1 MKIDVIMP
9 QMGES
14 IQEGTITKWMKK
26 TGEAVKRDET
36 LFEISTDKVDA
47 EIPSPG
53 DGILAEIRVAEGA
66 TVEINT
72 VVAVLE
78 TDAAAVAGAPVAA
91 PAAGPS
97 AAVPA
102 PGAPPA
108 AAHPA
113 ASPAGAPPAAPPAAR
128 PRSEMTAEELRRV
141 RSSPVVRKI
150 AAERGVDIARLQ
162 GTGIGGRVTKKDIL
176 AAIASPPH
184 AGPPLP
190 AAPVFMPGEALTR
203 VPMTVMRRTIA
214 ERMVQ
219 SRHTSA
225 HVTTVFEVDFSR
237 IEAIRREKGAAFLE
251 RHGLKLT
258 YMPFVSTAVI
268 EALKAFP
275 VVNASVDGHDIL
287 YKKSINLGIAVA
299 LEWGLI
305 VPVVHDAQDLS
316 LAGVAKAMAT
326 LAEKARAKKLMP
338 EEVQGGTFSITNP
351 GLFGSLFGTPIISQP
366 QVAILCLGTIEKR
379 PVVVADAI
387 AIRPMCYLALSFDH
401 RIIDGAIADQFMAE
415 VKRRLQEFDG
425 GLV

>member
-1 MKIDVIMP
+1 
-9 QMGES
+9 
-14 IQEGTITKWMKK
+14 
-26 TGEAVKRDET
+26 
-36 LFEISTDKVDA
+36 
-47 EIPSPG
+47 
-53 DGILAEIRVAEGA
+53 
-66 TVEINT
+66 
-72 VVAVLE
+72 
-78 TDAAAVAGAPVAA
+78 VAA
-91 PAAGPS
+91 K
-97 AAVPA
+97 
-102 PGAPPA
+102 PP
-108 AAHPA
+108 
-113 ASPAGAPPAAPPAAR
+113 
-128 PRSEMTAEELRRV
+128 SEMTAEELRRV

-150 AAERGVDIARLQ
+150 AAERGVDIARLH

-176 AAIASPPH
+176 AAVASPPQ
-184 AGPPLP
+184 AGPAPP

-299 LEWGLI
+299 LQWGLI

-316 LAGVAKAMAT
+316 LAGLAKAVAV
-326 LAEKARAKKLMP
+326 LAEKARTKKLMP
-338 EEVQGGTFSITNP
+338 EDVQGGTFSITNP
-351 GLFGSLFGTPIISQP
+351 GVFGSLFGTPIISQP
-366 QVAILCLGTIEKR
+366 QVAILCLGTVEKR

-387 AIRPMCYLALSFDH
+387 AIRPMCYLGLSFDH
-401 RIIDGAIADQFMAE
+401 RIIDGAVADQFMAE